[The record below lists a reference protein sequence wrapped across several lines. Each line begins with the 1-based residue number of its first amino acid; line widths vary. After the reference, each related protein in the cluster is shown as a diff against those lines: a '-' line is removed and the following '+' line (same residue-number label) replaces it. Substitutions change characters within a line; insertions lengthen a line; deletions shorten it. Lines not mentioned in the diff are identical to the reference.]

1 MSFVSPSCWTSL
13 SWKLGPLVDSSS
25 VSGLKKWMQLL
36 FSFVMVS
43 GLYRFFV
50 VLVVLP
56 VFASLPKLK
65 LPGII
70 Y

>member
-1 MSFVSPSCWTSL
+1 
-13 SWKLGPLVDSSS
+13 
-25 VSGLKKWMQLL
+25 MQLL

-70 Y
+70 YYLLCNEIQENID